1 MLCRNH
7 VQKVDK
13 AHGYFFD
20 WECGLCINA
29 FPESDGISE
38 RVSPANIV
46 QGKQKPN
53 MAHKI

>member
-1 MLCRNH
+1 MLCRNQ